1 MRTGRHSLTLMS
13 FLLSACGAAP
23 TPEPVS
29 EPMVEPAPRFQGP
42 PEDVMASIEEAAARV
57 AREVDCRESTWRYV
71 CAIAEVGRSTP
82 FEVPSQSMGWPA
94 VHLSI
99 VDSWPVVHGAA
110 STSQVAWFHVQDRQL
125 LVQRVAPMTAEQ
137 VESTAATGASLGNA
151 LRGGLAKIGVDEALD
166 SLLADPYAS
175 DQAPEPIA
183 LMPLDGTMGADG
195 EAAHRLFTV
204 TQDTR
209 RVHVLAE
216 VRQGGIA
223 FYLAP
228 DLPRVVGAVE
238 GQ

>member
-1 MRTGRHSLTLMS
+1 M
-13 FLLSACGAAP
+13 
-23 TPEPVS
+23 
-29 EPMVEPAPRFQGP
+29 
-42 PEDVMASIEEAAARV
+42 
-57 AREVDCRESTWRYV
+57 
-71 CAIAEVGRSTP
+71 
-82 FEVPSQSMGWPA
+82 
-94 VHLSI
+94 
-99 VDSWPVVHGAA
+99 
-110 STSQVAWFHVQDRQL
+110 
-125 LVQRVAPMTAEQ
+125 
-137 VESTAATGASLGNA
+137 
-151 LRGGLAKIGVDEALD
+151 DEALD

-175 DQAPEPIA
+175 GEAPEPIA

-195 EAAHRLFTV
+195 EEAHRLFTV